1 MDMKRCDVMPC
12 HVCKGRLCLHP
23 CSSISLQVQTGYD
36 DTINISAAKMRMIL
50 IPSPS
55 PHTHPPFL
63 RAIGEKEL
71 LEARVG
77 ELGTLI
83 LSMEGAARAQSQRVN
98 RYGY

>member
-1 MDMKRCDVMPC
+1 
-12 HVCKGRLCLHP
+12 
-23 CSSISLQVQTGYD
+23 
-36 DTINISAAKMRMIL
+36 MRIIL

-55 PHTHPPFL
+55 PHTSPFL